1 MQIDALLKSFIYLI
15 AGSMLMPT
23 LLLLSIILVWIIFFT
38 GSFCAEWY
46 QRLKA
51 KKALAGADEIWGG
64 VNPSSGSM
72 PDRVSQ
78 FVKSLTVLI
87 DRREHIIE
95 AEIEGLLQ
103 ETAHRLWKS
112 LDRVKIVIR
121 LGPGLGL
128 IGTLI
133 PMGTGLAALG
143 QGDITKLS
151 SDLVIAFTTTVV
163 GLALGLAAYC
173 LYTVKRRWVEEDIRN
188 MEIITEMMVLQ
199 KTEKA
204 AL

>member
-15 AGSMLMPT
+15 AGSLLMPT

-46 QRLKA
+46 QRLKV
-51 KKALAGADEIWGG
+51 KKAATGVDDTWEC
-64 VNPSSGSM
+64 VNPSSGVMS
-72 PDRVSQ
+72 DRMRQ
-78 FVKSLTVLI
+78 FVRSLTTLI
-87 DRREHIIE
+87 DRRENLIE

-112 LDRVKIVIR
+112 LDRVKMVIR

-199 KTEKA
+199 KNGDTA
-204 AL
+204 P